1 MEFPQKTIQNFVQ
14 FKNTESGMNQNSL
27 EADLIQFRV
36 SDNSFRIIKV
46 DFELLPYRVVKMLNV

>member
-36 SDNSFRIIKV
+36 SDHSFRIIKV
-46 DFELLPYRVVKMLNV
+46 DFELLPYSFIGLLKC